1 MQVVIAL
8 VVTPEGL
15 PLAYEVLAGNITDD
29 PTLHDFLARIERQYG
44 RARRIWAMDRGIP
57 TEAVLQEMRESDP
70 PVHYL
75 VVLPK
80 GRLSRFEEALLA
92 KVVAGTRPGVDV
104 KLLPKDGGT
113 LCLRAEPGSSKA
125 KGTGDTPTKLKRL
138 WASSQTTL
146 GDDPHKRGA
155 VDEARRRARQGPV
168 RLASGRSRSSAEKEA
183 SFRVSAS
190 P

>member
-15 PLAYEVLAGNITDD
+15 PLAYEVLAGNTADNT
-29 PTLHDFLARIERQYG
+29 TLHDFLARIERQYG

-75 VVLPK
+75 VGTPK

-92 KVVAGTRPGVDV
+92 KSWQEARPGVDV
-104 KLLPKDGGT
+104 KLLPS
-113 LCLRAEPGSSKA
+113 LHRLRTTVVSPGS
-125 KGTGDTPTKLKRL
+125 
-138 WASSQTTL
+138 
-146 GDDPHKRGA
+146 
-155 VDEARRRARQGPV
+155 
-168 RLASGRSRSSAEKEA
+168 
-183 SFRVSAS
+183 
-190 P
+190 